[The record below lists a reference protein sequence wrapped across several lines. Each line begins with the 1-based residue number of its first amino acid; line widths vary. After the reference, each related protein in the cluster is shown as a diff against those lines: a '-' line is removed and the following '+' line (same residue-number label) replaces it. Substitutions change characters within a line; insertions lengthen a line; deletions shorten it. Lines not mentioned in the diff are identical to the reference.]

1 MSQTE
6 HRRSYYPIAQETNRH
21 YPCLT
26 TWMAVLSNLWLERRF
41 IWTHIH
47 SYAHTSEY
55 VTSTGVQHSVKD
67 SIFSLDQR
75 DWHVLDK
82 LVNPPAGL
90 VQSSYFQWHTSYVNT
105 LSKVAVVIKQEGT
118 ELPLAVPTVH
128 KGTRTVMEY
137 WHSFHFELNTALAH
151 VSGDDIKFRVWVIP
165 GILQAGAELYLA
177 G

>member
-6 HRRSYYPIAQETNRH
+6 HRRSCYPTRNRRTAPMFDIMH
-21 YPCLT
+21 GSSVKPSAGEEVHL
-26 TWMAVLSNLWLERRF
+26 N
-41 IWTHIH
+41 THTLM
-47 SYAHTSEY
+47 YMHTSEC
-55 VTSTGVQHSVKD
+55 VTSTEVQHSVKE

-75 DWHVLDK
+75 DWRVLDK
-82 LVNPPAGL
+82 LGEPPAEL
-90 VQSSYFQWHTSYVNT
+90 AQSFYFQWRSSYVNT
-105 LSKVAVVIKQEGT
+105 SSKVAVVRKQEGT

-128 KGTRTVMEY
+128 EGTRTVMEH
-137 WHSFHFELNTALAH
+137 WHSFHVELNTALVC